1 VDEPPATAW
10 TGDIRPASGLSSES
24 VPVRAPRVTAIVLN
38 FRLAA
43 ATLRVV
49 EDLRACGFEGL
60 ETIVVENGSGDGSAA
75 RLRAAWEP
83 EDTAVTLIAQ
93 EENLGY
99 CGGVNLGLAEA
110 RRRGAQHVLL
120 LNNDCRVPP
129 GFLGPLVDALDAD
142 PSLAA
147 VSPTVVTPDGLA
159 WCEGGFVRARPNL
172 VVLRGQ
178 GQPPAPITHGPE
190 ACEFL
195 PGACVLYRLS
205 DLQAVGDLDESYFMY
220 WEDVDLGAR
229 LRAAGRRLVWLPW
242 QRVVHEPSG
251 SSGGGRSPLRKFMS
265 AANTVRYLRRH
276 GTPRLWLA
284 FWCFDVLLW
293 PLAFLSGTPWRALA
307 AKARGFVVGL
317 SGRPIDRTDVERYAK
332 RTGGETA

>member
-1 VDEPPATAW
+1 MDDAPARGVTV
-10 TGDIRPASGLSSES
+10 GNDPASRLSSG
-24 VPVRAPRVTAIVLN
+24 PVSDSPPRVAAIVLN

-49 EDLRACGFEGL
+49 EDLRACGFAGL
-60 ETIVVENGSGDGSAA
+60 ETIVVENGSGDGSAE
-75 RLRAAWEP
+75 RLRSAWSP
-83 EDTAVTLIAQ
+83 DDPAITLITRD
-93 EENLGY
+93 ENLGY

-110 RRRGAQHVLL
+110 RQRGATYALL

-147 VSPTVVTPDGLA
+147 VSPTVVTPDGRA
-159 WCEGGFVRARPNL
+159 WCEGGFVRSRPNL

-178 GQPPAPITHGPE
+178 GQAPAPITHGPE
-190 ACEFL
+190 TCEFL
-195 PGACVLYRLS
+195 PGACVLYRLA
-205 DLQAVGDLDESYFMY
+205 DLASVGDLDESYFMY

-265 AANTVRYLRRH
+265 AANTVRYLRQH
-276 GTPRLWLA
+276 GTLRLWLA
-284 FWCFDVLLW
+284 FWCFDVLLS
-293 PLAFLSGTPWRALA
+293 PLAFLSGTPWRAVV
-307 AKARGFVVGL
+307 AKARGLAVGL
-317 SGRPIDRTDVERYAK
+317 SGRPIDRSDVDRYA
-332 RTGGETA
+332 RSTGGETA

>member
-1 VDEPPATAW
+1 M
-10 TGDIRPASGLSSES
+10 TGGIEVASRLSSE
-24 VPVRAPRVTAIVLN
+24 PVSGTAPRVAAIVLN

-49 EDLRACGFEGL
+49 EDLRACGFAGL
-60 ETIVVENGSGDGSAA
+60 ETIVIDNGSGDGSAA
-75 RLRAAWEP
+75 RMRAAWP
-83 EDTAVTLIAQ
+83 ERDPQVTLIAT
-93 EENLGY
+93 EDNLGY

-110 RRRGAQHVLL
+110 RRRGASYALL

-129 GFLGPLVDALDAD
+129 GFLAPLVDALDAD

-147 VSPTVVTPDGLA
+147 VGPTVVTPDGRA
-159 WCEGGFVRARPNL
+159 WCEGGFVRPRPNL
-172 VVLRGQ
+172 VVLQGQ
-178 GQPPAPITHGPE
+178 GSDPSPITHGPE

-205 DLQAVGDLDESYFMY
+205 DLEAVGDLDETYFMY

-265 AANTVRYLRRH
+265 AANTVRYLRQH
-276 GTPRLWLA
+276 GTLRLWLA
-284 FWCFDVLLW
+284 FWFFDVLLW
-293 PLAFLSGTPWRALA
+293 PLAFLSGTPWRAVA
-307 AKARGFVVGL
+307 AKARGLMVGL
-317 SGRPIDRTDVERYAK
+317 TGRPIDRTDVERYA
-332 RTGGETA
+332 RRRLSEGETA